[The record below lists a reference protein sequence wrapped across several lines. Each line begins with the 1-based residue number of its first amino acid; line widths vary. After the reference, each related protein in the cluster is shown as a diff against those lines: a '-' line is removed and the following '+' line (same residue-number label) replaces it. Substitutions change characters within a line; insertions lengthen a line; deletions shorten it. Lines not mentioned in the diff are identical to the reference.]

1 MDANFKRKSDALSHK
16 SHKKFKQEKNLG
28 RLNQDTYE
36 YFSRIA
42 EVLKGE
48 IDDEEKEILA
58 KNTLEQTEGIEVDV
72 CNHTV
77 AASILERIIPYAP
90 WSEIQRIADAMDQEM
105 NRIKSSS
112 ESRVEE
118 AIIKEA
124 GNRIRTAEKEEK
136 ETCLHYLNNK
146 SNQLLQNFE
155 NDIWNLNINFAAR
168 TCLTVC
174 SGYDAKTNNKTA
186 ISKIIVKK
194 FSKKLMKWPEIADN
208 YYHESISGFLQ
219 ILIYSLKAVSI
230 KKCQKFVRFL
240 MENCFMKNDDNLPD
254 TVSVEYF
261 EDVPWSRLLEA
272 IIDVASPE
280 IQEEIYQKIFL
291 NHIGTL
297 ILSKK
302 GHFAVCKLIKSCSNK
317 ITFANIVE
325 GVKDKFIEIISANHF
340 DILHALS
347 DACVNTGEKQG
358 EFLKNLTTAVGCSS
372 PNKERYLFLCVISM
386 KTCDEVS
393 TEVDVNVNL
402 HGSLIVQNIFKF
414 KKPQKFI
421 EAALSLNISTLKR
434 ILTDAKGCHVTDAF
448 FDSSTVGAK
457 SKDRLLNALKGH
469 YIDLAVDKY
478 GSRSFDVIWNYA
490 NQKQRTLII
499 SELSRQV
506 MKTSFGTIIALKIG
520 LEKYIK
526 DKCAWERAYNST
538 NKTNKFVDNKSR
550 SF

>member
-1 MDANFKRKSDALSHK
+1 MDASFKRKSDALSHK

-77 AASILERIIPYAP
+77 AASVLERIIPYAP

-174 SGYDAKTNNKTA
+174 SGYDAKTNNKTV

-261 EDVPWSRLLEA
+261 EDVPWSREA
-272 IIDVASPE
+272 
-280 IQEEIYQKIFL
+280 
-291 NHIGTL
+291 
-297 ILSKK
+297 
-302 GHFAVCKLIKSCSNK
+302 AVGSNSIWGVLFNK
-317 ITFANIVE
+317 EFANIVE
-325 GVKDKFIEIISANHF
+325 GVKDKFSEIISANHF

-490 NQKQRTLII
+490 NQKQRKLII